1 MSGADSLNA
10 AAGAANIG
18 TFGFQVVALIP
29 LLTDA
34 IRLPAGMTKK
44 ARGELNSAL
53 DILKLYDEVMDDEL
67 LSNLMNRYDRWV
79 FFSLLALDL
88 LIREYL
94 GWTGMSNA

>member
-67 LSNLMNRYDRWV
+67 LSNLMNRYDR
-79 FFSLLALDL
+79 
-88 LIREYL
+88 
-94 GWTGMSNA
+94 